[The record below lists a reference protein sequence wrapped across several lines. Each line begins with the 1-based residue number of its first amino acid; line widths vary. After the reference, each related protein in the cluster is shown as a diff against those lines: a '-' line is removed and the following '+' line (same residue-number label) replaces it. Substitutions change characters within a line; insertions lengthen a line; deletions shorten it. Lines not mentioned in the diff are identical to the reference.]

1 MKKYLF
7 TIVLFLACSLGH
19 AQSVNAIFNEFKDEP
34 NAECVTIS
42 PFLMSLG
49 KMFSHGKGSEIVSK
63 IKSMKVLDLEDCNA
77 RVKERFN
84 KCIDNLDTKEYET
97 LIRANDSGEKVRILA
112 KQKKDYICEL
122 LIVCTDKKDCTLVQ
136 MNGKIR
142 QKDIDKLVAEQT
154 TKKNGRQ

>member
-7 TIVLFLACSLGH
+7 TILLFLVCSLGH
-19 AQSVNAIFNEFKDEP
+19 AQNIDAIFDEFKNEP

-42 PFLMSLG
+42 PFLMSIG
-49 KMFSHGKGSEIVSK
+49 KMFAHGEGSEIVSK
-63 IKSMKVLDLEDCNA
+63 IKSMKVLDLEDCNSH
-77 RVKERFN
+77 VKERFN
-84 KCIDNLDTKEYET
+84 KCIDKLNTKKYET
-97 LIRANDSGEKVRILA
+97 LIRVNDSGEKVRILA

-136 MNGKIR
+136 MNGKIS

-154 TKKNGRQ
+154 SKNNGRR